1 MIGKKLNVQCVL
13 NFCQMCVEFV
23 LFALKCQNGSL
34 FLQIEIRVEKWK
46 IVFLYTDMSYS
57 ILLLLNA
64 FKIQYVN
71 MLQ

>member
-1 MIGKKLNVQCVL
+1 MN
-13 NFCQMCVEFV
+13 FV

-34 FLQIEIRVEKWK
+34 FLQTEFFVEKWK
-46 IVFLYTDMSYS
+46 IVFLFTDMSYS
-57 ILLLLNA
+57 MLLLLNA